1 MELVQQSA
9 RGGGLADAL
18 KQYGVLRSHS
28 ITQQAGIQIEEK
40 KLRILEKRFDEEKQ
54 KSMHLDDRLR
64 SLKDLIDEKSEMAGH
79 LSRDIDSGNQM
90 AMYLEMHSMNNRDIP
105 DEFEDMAEREAAS
118 RRKIDRTV
126 STMNKIVQTKEAKS
140 RAALKELLERDGS
153 KLKAYLDRASCLV
166 QMIRELQAA
175 QASGGDTSSIEQELH
190 GALTKRT
197 QEEESL
203 FEEADAELEG
213 LALSL
218 KAPAAT
224 PATPLRCGTKEVV
237 GPTDA
242 ASSADD
248 ISSAPPSP

>member
-175 QASGGDTSSIEQELH
+175 QASGGDTSSIEQEDR
-190 GALTKRT
+190 K
-197 QEEESL
+197 S
-203 FEEADAELEG
+203 
-213 LALSL
+213 
-218 KAPAAT
+218 
-224 PATPLRCGTKEVV
+224 VV
-237 GPTDA
+237 
-242 ASSADD
+242 
-248 ISSAPPSP
+248 